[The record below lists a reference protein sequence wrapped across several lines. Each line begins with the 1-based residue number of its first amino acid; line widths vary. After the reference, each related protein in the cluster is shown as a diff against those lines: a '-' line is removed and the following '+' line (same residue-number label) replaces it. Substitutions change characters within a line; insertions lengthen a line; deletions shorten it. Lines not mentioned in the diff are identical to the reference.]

1 MDNRKGLSS
10 LESSRSRLSSR
21 LWSLNGSS
29 QRSVFTTGRW
39 DVRTDGEGGDAELV
53 ARVRI
58 AAEAAPLTMRACQPA
73 PAQQAFPKQQCCRL
87 WMGRGGSLT
96 VDGHA
101 ARGEAAVVVDGG
113 GEHLRQQLARAA
125 EVTYGY
131 RQEPCLKPDR
141 SLVIG

>member
-29 QRSVFTTGRW
+29 QRSVFTNGS
-39 DVRTDGEGGDAELV
+39 VGRTDGEGRDAELV

-73 PAQQAFPKQQCCRL
+73 PAQQSQQAFRSSSVAGCG
-87 WMGRGGSLT
+87 W
-96 VDGHA
+96 
-101 ARGEAAVVVDGG
+101 
-113 GEHLRQQLARAA
+113 A
-125 EVTYGY
+125 EG
-131 RQEPCLKPDR
+131 DR
-141 SLVIG
+141 SQSTVMPPVVRPR